1 MAKGVRGGT
10 GRRHLLFANRPE
22 MDREMVRK
30 NKESDAVMKCLS
42 VVPLK
47 PRTNNSPSLV
57 LV

>member
-1 MAKGVRGGT
+1 MRGGT